1 MQVVQAMRFGS
12 PEVLVTSEAPDPVAG
27 PGQVVVDVSVADT
40 LHLDTVIRR
49 GQFPFPVVEPPYV
62 PGAGVAGEVAS
73 VGEGVDG
80 GWVGR
85 RVVAR
90 TGVPDSR
97 ADTETVGQLA
107 ERDSHA
113 GGYAERAVVAARAL
127 IPVPD
132 ELGLREAAALINDGM
147 TAMLLFEAAQ
157 VRPGEW
163 VLVTPA
169 GGGLGSLLAQL
180 AHAAGARV
188 VGAAR
193 GEQKLHLARDL
204 GADAAVD
211 YSEEGWPERVREAT
225 GGRGLDVVLDGVGG
239 QIGRTSFE
247 VTARGGRFVA
257 YGAPSGE
264 FAQIDPQEAD
274 QHGVTVVLLFELEL
288 TAANEKRLTERVLSE
303 AAPGRIR
310 PVIGQTFP
318 LEKAADAHAA
328 IEARG
333 VIGKTLL
340 LIR

>member
-1 MQVVQAMRFGS
+1 MRVVEATRFGG
-12 PEVLVTSEAPDPVAG
+12 PEVLVTNEVPDPVAG
-27 PGQVVVDVSVADT
+27 PGEVVVDVSVADT

-80 GWVGR
+80 GWVGG

-97 ADTETVGQLA
+97 ADAETVGRLA
-107 ERDSHA
+107 QRDSHS

-132 ELGLREAAALINDGM
+132 ELGLREAASFINDGM

-169 GGGLGSLLAQL
+169 GGGLGSLLVQL
-180 AHAAGARV
+180 THLAGAQV

-211 YSEEGWPERVREAT
+211 YSLQGWPERVRVAT
-225 GGRGLDVVLDGVGG
+225 GGGGLDVVLDGVGG
-239 QIGRTSFE
+239 RIGRTSFGLT
-247 VTARGGRFVA
+247 VRGGRFIA

-264 FAQIDPQEAD
+264 FSQIDPQEAD
-274 QHGVTVVLLFELEL
+274 QHGVTVVSLFELEL
-288 TAANEKRLTERVLSE
+288 TAADEKRLTERALSE
-303 AAPGRIR
+303 AAAGRIR
-310 PVIGQTFP
+310 PVLGQTFP
-318 LEKAADAHAA
+318 MEQAADAHAA
-328 IEARG
+328 IEARE

-340 LIR
+340 LI